1 MNTRIGIWVDDPLS
15 DVLKPAFWDKIVD
28 HKIKTVALMLEPIG
42 GRFDPR
48 YQIDQLYRFR
58 TYAMKAD
65 VEVVLTVWP
74 EPDIEYMA
82 SFEANIEDYLIA
94 AGASALE
101 FDAEGNWLPKK
112 VRGFK
117 NLDKAG
123 DRLVELVKK
132 LSTTIDCRSELTTYP
147 YHVENSRE
155 NDVASHMHRVLPQA
169 YSVRNR
175 TNGQIPW
182 NSKYGPGGMQ
192 RLTLDRASALVKASG
207 RDVKLA
213 CGLAA
218 YDQSWPGHRPEKAME
233 IAFAAALE
241 YRPVEIRFWSSK
253 WVFGI
258 RKNGY
263 ASRFL
268 KSL

>member
-1 MNTRIGIWVDDPLS
+1 MDTRIGIWVDDPLR

-28 HKIKTVALMLEPIG
+28 HRIKTVALMLEPIG

-48 YQIDQLYRFR
+48 YQIDQLHRFR
-58 TYAMKAD
+58 TFAMKAD

-74 EPDIEYMA
+74 EPDIEYIA
-82 SFEANIEDYLIA
+82 SFEASIEEYLIA
-94 AGASALE
+94 AGASGLE
-101 FDAEGNWLPKK
+101 YDAEGNWLPKK

-123 DRLVELVKK
+123 DRLVDVVKG
-132 LSTTIDCRSELTTYP
+132 LADRLDVRSELTTYP

-155 NDVASHMHRVLPQA
+155 SDVAGHMHRVLPQA

-182 NSKYGPGGMQ
+182 GTKYAPGGMQ
-192 RLTLDRASALVKASG
+192 KLTLDRTRELISRSQNKP
-207 RDVKLA
+207 KLS

-218 YDQSWPGHRPEKAME
+218 YDQTWPGHRPEKAME
-233 IAFAAALE
+233 VAFAAALE
-241 YRPVEIRFWSSK
+241 YQPVEIRFWSSK

-258 RKNGY
+258 KNNGY